1 MNLAD
6 VLSWSVVV
14 DAVTLGALYALI
26 AVGYT
31 MVYGIIQL
39 INFAHGEVFMFGTY
53 VALLVALHLGVP
65 LLGAIVISM
74 TVCAMLGL
82 VLDFTAYLPLR
93 RKQRGPDRVSL
104 FLLVVIGLL
113 AIYYF
118 QLTTGRTAPD
128 ANALLM
134 AQVLLT
140 ALPAVLFV
148 MALLG
153 LAGKLGRPQGSVHS
167 DRLCALITAI
177 GMSLSLQTLAQ
188 LIWTADY
195 RLFRDDLLPAFLGQ
209 TVFELGSARVM
220 GKELVIWI
228 AATVLMAG
236 LGFLVAR
243 TRMGRAM
250 RACALDKQTAA
261 LMGVNVNVVIGFTF
275 MIGSAMAAVAGV
287 LYAIKVGG
295 NISPRMGYYPGVI
308 AFAAAVLG
316 GIGSIRGAVA
326 GGLIIGFTQAVG
338 SVVASAYD
346 FAFAFGLM
354 VLVIMF
360 RPWGIFGK
368 AEAKRA

>member
-1 MNLAD
+1 
-6 VLSWSVVV
+6 
-14 DAVTLGALYALI
+14 
-26 AVGYT
+26 
-31 MVYGIIQL
+31 
-39 INFAHGEVFMFGTY
+39 
-53 VALLVALHLGVP
+53 
-65 LLGAIVISM
+65 
-74 TVCAMLGL
+74 
-82 VLDFTAYLPLR
+82 
-93 RKQRGPDRVSL
+93 
-104 FLLVVIGLL
+104 
-113 AIYYF
+113 
-118 QLTTGRTAPD
+118 
-128 ANALLM
+128 
-134 AQVLLT
+134 
-140 ALPAVLFV
+140 
-148 MALLG
+148 
-153 LAGKLGRPQGSVHS
+153 
-167 DRLCALITAI
+167 
-177 GMSLSLQTLAQ
+177 
-188 LIWTADY
+188 
-195 RLFRDDLLPAFLGQ
+195 
-209 TVFELGSARVM
+209 M

-228 AATVLMAG
+228 AASVLMAG